1 LSNLKKSGSFTTIT
15 LIIIGCIAA
24 LTFFQ
29 ENIMVSLVSP
39 LRDIFETIFSFFPAV
54 LFIMGCVYLVAGLI
68 NKRGRAGKIIL
79 GIICLLFGLYLGSP
93 FGIENLFSWVIFGRD
108 TPKGWH

>member
-1 LSNLKKSGSFTTIT
+1 MSKSGSFTTIT
-15 LIIIGCIAA
+15 LIIIGGIAA
-24 LTFFQ
+24 LTYFQ

-39 LRDIFETIFSFFPAV
+39 LRDIFVIIFSFFPTV
-54 LFIMGCVYLVAGLI
+54 LNILGCVYLVAGLI

-79 GIICLLFGLYLGSP
+79 GLICLIFGLYFSSP
-93 FGIENLFSWVIFGRD
+93 FGLDNLFSWIIFGGE